1 MWPPLSKAIGHP
13 ELLTDP
19 RFAETAERRKHSAD
33 LAAIMSQ
40 AFASNTYAYWL
51 KALSASGITFGVISR
66 PQDVPHDE
74 QAVACG
80 AVVETAI
87 PDLPRSLSNPIRL
100 GFAAQRTARPAPKLG
115 QHSEEILR
123 EVGLEARE
131 IAALKATGAV
141 K

>member
-1 MWPPLSKAIGHP
+1 MSKAF
-13 ELLTDP
+13 E
-19 RFAETAERRKHSAD
+19 
-33 LAAIMSQ
+33 
-40 AFASNTYAYWL
+40 SNTYAHWL
-51 KALSASGITFGVISR
+51 KALSAGGITFGVISR

-80 AVVETAI
+80 AVVETKI
-87 PDLPRSLSNPIRL
+87 PDLPRTLSNPIRL
-100 GFAAQRTARPAPKLG
+100 GFAEQRAAHPAPKLG